1 MTGPRG
7 AAALAVAALLAACA
21 SLPPPAGE
29 RFEGRIAVRVEGDA
43 QRSFSAGFEL
53 AGSADSGRLVLTTP
67 LGNQAAMAE
76 WSAGRARL
84 WSGGEERL
92 YADLDSLAHDA
103 LGETVP
109 LAALYDWLGG
119 RAWPG
124 AASHGT
130 PSGFEQ
136 LGWSVDLSRRA
147 EGWVVAQRNAP
158 PPVSVRIKL
167 EEPAR

>member
-1 MTGPRG
+1 VIRVRRG
-7 AAALAVAALLAACA
+7 AAVVLVALLAACA
-21 SLPPPAGE
+21 SLPPPPGE

-53 AGSADSGRLVLTTP
+53 AGSSDSGRLVLTTP
-67 LGNQAAMAE
+67 LGNQAAVAD

-84 WSGGEERL
+84 LSGGEERL
-92 YADLDSLAHDA
+92 YPDLDSLAQDA
-103 LGETVP
+103 LGEAVP
-109 LAALYDWLGG
+109 LAALHDWLRG

-124 AASHGT
+124 AGSRGT
-130 PSGFEQ
+130 PVGFEQ

-147 EGWVVAQRNAP
+147 EGWVIAQRSAP

-167 EEPAR
+167 EEPSR